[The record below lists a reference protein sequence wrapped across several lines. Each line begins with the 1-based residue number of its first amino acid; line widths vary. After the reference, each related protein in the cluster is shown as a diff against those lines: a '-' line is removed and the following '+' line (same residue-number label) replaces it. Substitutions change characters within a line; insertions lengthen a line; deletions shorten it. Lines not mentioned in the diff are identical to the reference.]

1 MAARNEHTPGPQ
13 QAQLTLTRV
22 FDAPRELVFD
32 VWTDPKHV
40 AQWWGPEMFTTPV
53 CRVDARPG
61 GELYIVMRGPDGQ
74 DYPLKGVYQE
84 VLRPKRLSYTNQAM
98 DGSGVVLLEGK
109 TTVDFAAE
117 GGKTRVTVH
126 TQMRAMVPQ
135 AAFALAGM
143 EPGWNQTLDR
153 LGAHLGAAA

>member
-1 MAARNEHTPGPQ
+1 MAARNEPTAGPQ
-13 QAQLTLTRV
+13 QAELTLTRI

-32 VWTDPKHV
+32 VWTDPKHL
-40 AQWWGPEMFTTPV
+40 ARWWGPELFTAPV

-74 DYPLKGVYQE
+74 DYPMKGVYQE
-84 VLRPKRLSYTNQAM
+84 VRRPERLSFTNQAM
-98 DGSGVVLLEGK
+98 DGSGVVLLEGT
-109 TTVDFAAE
+109 TTVDFAAL
-117 GGKTRVTVH
+117 GAKTRVTVH
-126 TQMRAMVPQ
+126 TLMRAQVPQ

>member
-1 MAARNEHTPGPQ
+1 MAARDEQAAAPQ
-13 QAQLTLTRV
+13 QAELTLTRV

-32 VWTDPKHV
+32 VWTDPKHL

-74 DYPLKGVYQE
+74 DYPMKGVYQE
-84 VLRPKRLSYTNQAM
+84 ARRPERLSFTNQAL
-98 DGSGVVLLEGK
+98 DGSGTVLLEGM
-109 TTVDFAAE
+109 TTVTFVAE
-117 GGKTRVTVH
+117 GAKTRVTVH
-126 TQMRAMVPQ
+126 TVMRGKVPQ

-153 LGAHLGAAA
+153 LGGYLGEVA

>member
-1 MAARNEHTPGPQ
+1 MAARNEHPTGPQ
-13 QAQLTLTRV
+13 QAELTLTRI

-32 VWTDPKHV
+32 VWTDPKHL

-61 GELYIVMRGPDGQ
+61 GELYIVMHGPDGQ
-74 DYPLKGVYQE
+74 DYPMKGVFEE
-84 VLRPKRLSYTNQAM
+84 VRRPERLSFTNQAM

-109 TTVDFAAE
+109 TAVSFEAL
-117 GGKTRVTVH
+117 GSKTRVTVH
-126 TQMRAMVPQ
+126 TVMRAKVPQ

-153 LGAHLGAAA
+153 LGTYVGAAA

>member
-1 MAARNEHTPGPQ
+1 MAAKNEQAAGSPQ
-13 QAQLTLTRV
+13 AELTLTRV

-32 VWTDPKHV
+32 VWTDPKHLM
-40 AQWWGPEMFTTPV
+40 QWWGPEKFTTPV

-74 DYPLKGVYQE
+74 DYPMKGVYQE
-84 VLRPKRLSYTNQAM
+84 VRRPERLSFTNIAL
-98 DGSGVVLLEGK
+98 DGKGVELLEGM
-109 TTVDFAAE
+109 TTVTFAPE

-126 TQMRAMVPQ
+126 TVMRGKVPQ

-153 LGAHLGAAA
+153 LGSYLGEVA